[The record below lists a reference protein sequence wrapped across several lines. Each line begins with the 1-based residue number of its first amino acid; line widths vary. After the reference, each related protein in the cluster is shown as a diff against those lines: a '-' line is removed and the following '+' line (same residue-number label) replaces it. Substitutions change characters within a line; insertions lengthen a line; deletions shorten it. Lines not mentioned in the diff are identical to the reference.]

1 MINDLNKSGSVYRDS
16 DIAIIGAGTVGII
29 LSSLLVKKGFS
40 IITLESGSE
49 YQETETH
56 QLNQVVNKKSIY
68 HSAQKGRFRCLGGTS
83 TRWGGAI
90 LPFSSK
96 DMKLGGWPILNKEIK
111 RYQKKVEDLFG
122 VSPGNYDDPDI
133 FF

>member
-68 HSAQKGRFRCLGGTS
+68 
-83 TRWGGAI
+83 I
-90 LPFSSK
+90 
-96 DMKLGGWPILNKEIK
+96 
-111 RYQKKVEDLFG
+111 
-122 VSPGNYDDPDI
+122 
-133 FF
+133 